1 MKERKRE
8 REREKSE
15 AAIFK
20 HGSLF
25 KLRSYQDV
33 PFNVRFAS
41 TPKQQVQMCRVLNIY
56 KIFCF
61 SLSPGASG
69 RSRTQIKAFGMMIHP
84 WTIPQLADKKLNAS
98 KFYLL

>member
-1 MKERKRE
+1 MRERERECERE

-33 PFNVRFAS
+33 PFNV
-41 TPKQQVQMCRVLNIY
+41 
-56 KIFCF
+56 
-61 SLSPGASG
+61 
-69 RSRTQIKAFGMMIHP
+69 
-84 WTIPQLADKKLNAS
+84 
-98 KFYLL
+98 